1 MSAGPNSSR
10 QPDGMTSALIAR
22 ADILGRIRAFFSAR
36 DVFEVQT
43 PVLGRYTVTDPD
55 VAGIEVPG
63 YGYLQTSPEYF
74 MKRLLVAGMPD
85 CYQLG
90 PAFRADETGKLHN
103 SEFTLLEWY
112 RLDFDHEDLMGEVA
126 ALIDLVLGPGEFQRV
141 TYAELVGDI
150 DLPRDELDL
159 IFAQACEEITGRS
172 FVVDYPADQAALA
185 RMNTHD
191 ATTAARFELLI
202 DGVEIANG
210 YWELTDAAE
219 HRTRFAEDLRIRQQR
234 VLPTPEV
241 DRVFLEAL
249 ETGLPPCAGVALGV
263 DRLIM
268 LALHQTSID
277 QVLAFRF

>member
-1 MSAGPNSSR
+1 
-10 QPDGMTSALIAR
+10 
-22 ADILGRIRAFFSAR
+22 
-36 DVFEVQT
+36 
-43 PVLGRYTVTDPD
+43 
-55 VAGIEVPG
+55 
-63 YGYLQTSPEYF
+63 

-112 RLDFDHEDLMGEVA
+112 RLGFDHEDLMGEVA
-126 ALIDLVLGPGEFQRV
+126 ALIDLVLGPEEFQRV

-150 DLPRDELDL
+150 DLPRDKLDL
-159 IFAQACEEITGRS
+159 VFAQACEGITGRH

-185 RMNTHD
+185 RINRHD
-191 ATTAARFELLI
+191 VTTAARFELLI

-219 HRTRFAEDLRIRQQR
+219 HRARFAEDLRIRQQR

-241 DRVFLEAL
+241 DRLFLDALEA
-249 ETGLPPCAGVALGV
+249 GLPPCAGVALGV

-268 LALHQTSID
+268 LALDQTSID